1 MVDSLASPLAA
12 VVLAAGAGMRLRP
25 LTRLRPKALCPVGN
39 VPLVDLAIDRARAAV
54 APEAVAVNV
63 HHGRVQLEAHLSSL
77 GVHVSVEE
85 AQALGTAGAIGHLRS
100 WLDGRHA
107 LILNADAWCH
117 PDLADF
123 VDGWDGTRVRILVPG
138 EQPFGPRSGVVASLL
153 PAADAARLDPVPS
166 GLWEVCW
173 RDRVA
178 TGALET
184 VAYLGPFVDCG
195 SPAQYLDANLQ
206 AIALA
211 GGSIID
217 STAAIRPPAMIGQA
231 AIGAGADVRGD
242 VHASVVWPGA
252 SVLPGEHL
260 DRAIRADGGLTVL
273 VR

>member
-1 MVDSLASPLAA
+1 MADSLAPPLAA
-12 VVLAAGAGMRLRP
+12 VVLAAGAGTRLAP

-54 APEAVAVNV
+54 AADAVAVNV
-63 HHGRVQLEAHLSSL
+63 HHGREQLEAHLCSH

-100 WLDGRHA
+100 WLDGRPA
-107 LILNADAWCH
+107 LILNADAWCQ
-117 PDLADF
+117 PDLAAF
-123 VDGWDGTRVRILVPG
+123 VEGWDGTRVRMLVPG
-138 EQPFGPRSGVVASLL
+138 DQPFGPRSGVVASLL

-173 RDRVA
+173 RDRLA
-178 TGALET
+178 AGMLET
-184 VAYLGPFVDCG
+184 VAYRGPFVDCG
-195 SPAQYLDANLQ
+195 TPAQYLDANLQ
-206 AIALA
+206 AISLA

-217 STAAIRPPAMIGQA
+217 STAAIRPSATIGQSS
-231 AIGAGADVRGD
+231 IGAGAEVDGA

-252 SVLPGEHL
+252 TVRPGEQL